1 MCAPASFVLT
11 KDRAFWSVKTDSHE
25 DIIEEFGLC
34 ADGVQGPNI
43 VRVEIHPPDDDFLKP
58 LDTWRFQVDQDL
70 LPDWWDAQEGEARAR
85 LALKDWAAARVF
97 TEGEHTVT
105 EGTYWAYGSATIC
118 ARNSATVYAYGSA
131 IVHAY
136 DSATVHAYNSATVH
150 AYNSATVHAYG
161 SVHARHSTNVWAYDS
176 VTVKECKDYS
186 IVRHWANT
194 EPCVPT
200 GPNAV
205 VIDYRSGVAKSIH
218 ALLQA

>member
-1 MCAPASFVLT
+1 MDFVVTPSQRKKNMCAPASFVLT

-105 EGTYWAYGSATIC
+105 EGTYWAYGSATVR
-118 ARNSATVYAYGSA
+118 AQGL
-131 IVHAY
+131 
-136 DSATVHAYNSATVH
+136 
-150 AYNSATVHAYG
+150 ATVHAYG
-161 SVHARHSTNVWAYDS
+161 SATVIAYGSATVRAYNS
-176 VTVKECKDYS
+176 VTVKECTDYA
-186 IVRHWANT
+186 IVRHWADT

-200 GPNAV
+200 GPNALV
-205 VIDYRSGVAKSIH
+205 VDYRNGTMRVISNA
-218 ALLQA
+218 Q